1 MKRKRYSEEFKRQ
14 VLDYAAAS
22 HKPVTEICEDFKIS
36 PGLYY
41 AWKKKL
47 LSDGANCAAGS
58 GGGQE
63 PSPADLHDEVRRLR
77 KELAKSKRREEILK
91 KAALILGINPHDDMS

>member
-22 HKPVTEICEDFKIS
+22 DKPITEICEDFKIR

-47 LSDGANCAAGS
+47 LGDGANGAAGS

-63 PSPADLHDEVRRLR
+63 PSQAELHDELRKLR
-77 KELAKSKRREEILK
+77 KELAKSKRREAILK
-91 KAALILGINPHDDMS
+91 KAALILGNNPHDDMS